1 MTCAPSSGV
10 AVGAGGRLT
19 DGCAVAVGLG
29 VGVGVG
35 VAAGSGIAVATT
47 DGNGSSLDP
56 GALPIL
62 TQPISSATSTDSIPN
77 RRTDIQITR
86 MILHSGSIV
95 DAQHAPRRP
104 DVQGMFSAYRRGTL
118 ALRVMVTS
126 DPRPNAA
133 VRAEPTGVGTSGARD
148 PLAREVKLLGALLGE
163 VIVEQEGE
171 DLLDLVERIRLAAI
185 ALRRSDSP
193 EDRRAMAAEMDAI
206 DLPRAEVLIRA
217 FGLYFQL
224 ANLAE
229 EKQRVRRLRS
239 RARQADH
246 GLLDGSVAEAVE
258 MLRRVG
264 VPLSRAR
271 ASLEQLSVGLVL
283 TAHPT
288 EARRRTLL
296 IALRRCYR
304 LLDALDDPRLTPTE
318 DAEIRRRL
326 REAISLLWHTSPLRV
341 LAPTPLD
348 EVRSAMAFFDE
359 SLFVVTPQLYRALDR
374 ALDRDPGSLAAAPD
388 TGMTG
393 TRPPRMRAFME
404 WGSWIGGDRDGN
416 PNVTADLT
424 RETLR
429 IQADHVLRGY
439 EAVVHRLSQTIAAT
453 APAGRLGP
461 GFRAQLARD
470 ERDLPETAADVRR
483 RFPEEPYRQRLAFI
497 EERLRRTRRH
507 LVAGA
512 PLEGGFASPHAYIAV
527 LDELRDALVAQ
538 GLGRVAYGDLLELR
552 WQVETFGFHALSL
565 EVRQHS
571 GVHGRALELLR
582 EAGVV
587 DVSGVVVS
595 PAARGNAAPELSPEL
610 LARETS
616 PGVPLGEVLGT
627 FRAIRDIQ
635 ETYSEDACHRYVV
648 SFTHSEEDVLDVLRL
663 AWVAGVPRSLD
674 VVPLFESAD
683 ALADC
688 EAIIDRLLSDPVYR
702 EHLGRRG
709 GGQEVMLGYS
719 DSTKESGPLAAA
731 WMLYCAQERLADV
744 CRRHDIRLTLFH
756 GRGGAIGRG
765 GGPMNRAIL
774 GGAPGSLQ
782 GRLKLTEQGEVI
794 ADRYANPYIA
804 LRHLEQV
811 TNAVL
816 VASAP
821 EHDERARAMG
831 SAGTPIMEG
840 LAASSRRA
848 YRSLVWEDPVFET
861 YFRAATP
868 IEELAGMAIGSRP
881 AARATVGAPRT
892 LEQLRA
898 IPWVFAW
905 SQSRANLPGWYG
917 VGSALRGYIDEH
929 GEAGLAQLRE
939 LYLGWPFFASV
950 LDTAEMSIAKADM
963 QVARRYAGLAP
974 TLGSRK
980 VWRRIRREYLLTLD
994 SILAVNQRVR
1004 IMDALPVLQRSIE
1017 LRNPYVD
1024 SLSELQ
1030 VRLLG
1035 RLRALPHDHPERA
1048 DLVRLVHLT
1057 VSGVAAGV
1065 QNTG

>member
-1 MTCAPSSGV
+1 M
-10 AVGAGGRLT
+10 
-19 DGCAVAVGLG
+19 
-29 VGVGVG
+29 
-35 VAAGSGIAVATT
+35 AT
-47 DGNGSSLDP
+47 
-56 GALPIL
+56 
-62 TQPISSATSTDSIPN
+62 
-77 RRTDIQITR
+77 
-86 MILHSGSIV
+86 
-95 DAQHAPRRP
+95 P
-104 DVQGMFSAYRRGTL
+104 DQ
-118 ALRVMVTS
+118 
-126 DPRPNAA
+126 RPNAA
-133 VRAEPTGVGTSGARD
+133 IRAEPRSIGTAGARD

-171 DLLDLVERIRLAAI
+171 ELLDLVERIRRATI
-185 ALRRSDSP
+185 ALRRTDSAD
-193 EDRRAMAAEMDAI
+193 DRRALAAEMDAI

-239 RARQADH
+239 RARQTN
-246 GLLDGSVAEAVE
+246 GLLDGSVAEA
-258 MLRRVG
+258 MDTLRPAG
-264 VPLSRAR
+264 APLSRTR
-271 ASLEQLSVGLVL
+271 VSLEQLSVGLVL

-304 LLDALDDPRLTPTE
+304 LLDELDDPRLTPIE

-326 REAISLLWHTSPLRV
+326 REAISLLWHTSPIRV
-341 LAPTPLD
+341 QAPTPLD

-359 SLFVVTPQLYRALDR
+359 SLFVVTPRLYRSLDR
-374 ALDRDPGSLAAAPD
+374 SLDRGPDPVQAAARD

-393 TRPPRMRAFME
+393 TRPPRMSPFME

-416 PNVTADLT
+416 PNVTAAIT

-439 EAVVHRLSQTIAAT
+439 EAVVQRLSQTIAAT
-453 APAGRLGP
+453 ASAGRLGP
-461 GFRAQLARD
+461 TFRAQLARD
-470 ERDLPETAADVRR
+470 EHELPEIAADVRR
-483 RFPEEPYRQRLAFI
+483 RFPEEPYRQRLGFI

-507 LVAGA
+507 LVTGA
-512 PLEGGFASPHAYIAV
+512 PSDGGFVTPRALIGV
-527 LDELRDALVAQ
+527 LDEVRDALVTQ
-538 GLGRVAYGDLLELR
+538 GLARVAYGDLQELR

-571 GVHGRALELLR
+571 AVHSRALEMLTEAGAIDGPSGQELPADLLSR
-582 EAGVV
+582 EA
-587 DVSGVVVS
+587 
-595 PAARGNAAPELSPEL
+595 
-610 LARETS
+610 S
-616 PGVPLGEVLGT
+616 PGVPLDEVLAT
-627 FRAIRDIQ
+627 FGAIRDIQ
-635 ETYSEDACHRYVV
+635 AMFSEDACHRYVI
-648 SFTHSEEDVLDVLRL
+648 SFTRGAQDVMDVLRL
-663 AWVAGVPRSLD
+663 AAVAGGPRALD

-683 ALADC
+683 ALAEC
-688 EAIIDRLLSDPVYR
+688 GPIIDRLLSDPTYR
-702 EHLGRRG
+702 EHLERRG

-731 WMLYCAQERLADV
+731 WMLYCAQEQLADV
-744 CRRHDIRLTLFH
+744 CRRHGVRLTLFH

-821 EHDERARAMG
+821 EHDERSRAVG
-831 SAGTPIMEG
+831 SAGTALMEH
-840 LAASSRRA
+840 LAATSRRA
-848 YRSLVWEDPVFET
+848 YRALVWEDPVFET

-881 AARATVGAPRT
+881 AARATAGAPRG

-917 VGSALRGYIDEH
+917 VGSALSGYMAEH
-929 GEAGLAQLRE
+929 GEEGIARLRE
-939 LYLGWPFFASV
+939 LYLSWPFFASV
-950 LDTAEMSIAKADM
+950 LDNAEMSIAKADM

-974 TLGSRK
+974 TTESRM
-980 VWRRIRREYLLTLD
+980 VWRRIRREYRLTRD
-994 SILAVNQRVR
+994 SILTVNQRAR

-1030 VRLLG
+1030 VRLLA
-1035 RLRALPHDHPERA
+1035 RLRALPPGDPERA
-1048 DLVRLVHLT
+1048 DLLRLVHLT

>member
-1 MTCAPSSGV
+1 MP
-10 AVGAGGRLT
+10 
-19 DGCAVAVGLG
+19 
-29 VGVGVG
+29 
-35 VAAGSGIAVATT
+35 
-47 DGNGSSLDP
+47 
-56 GALPIL
+56 
-62 TQPISSATSTDSIPN
+62 
-77 RRTDIQITR
+77 
-86 MILHSGSIV
+86 
-95 DAQHAPRRP
+95 HA
-104 DVQGMFSAYRRGTL
+104 DQ
-118 ALRVMVTS
+118 
-126 DPRPNAA
+126 RPNAA
-133 VRAEPTGVGTSGARD
+133 VRAEPRGIGTAGARD

-171 DLLDLVERIRLAAI
+171 ELLDLVERIRRATI

-193 EDRRAMAAEMDAI
+193 DARRALAAEMDAI
-206 DLPRAEVLIRA
+206 ELPHAEVLIRA

-224 ANLAE
+224 INLAE

-239 RARQADH
+239 WARQSPH
-246 GLLDGSVAEAVE
+246 GILDGSVAEAVE
-258 MLRRVG
+258 VLRRAG

-304 LLDALDDPRLTPTE
+304 LLDELDDPRLTPTE

-341 LAPTPLD
+341 QAPTPLD

-359 SLFVVTPQLYRALDR
+359 SLFVVTPRLYRALDR
-374 ALDRDPGSLAAAPD
+374 ALDRQAAPPVAAARD

-393 TRPPRMRAFME
+393 TRPPRMSAFME
-404 WGSWIGGDRDGN
+404 WGSSIGGDRDGN
-416 PNVTADLT
+416 PNVTAAIT
-424 RETLR
+424 REALR

-453 APAGRLGP
+453 AVAGRLGP
-461 GFRAQLARD
+461 GFRSQLARD
-470 ERDLPETAADVRR
+470 ERELPETAADVRR
-483 RFPEEPYRQRLAFI
+483 RFPEEPYRKRLAFV

-512 PLEGGFASPHAYIAV
+512 PSDGGFASPRVFIGV

-538 GLGRVAYGDLLELR
+538 GLARVAYGDLLDLR

-571 GVHGRALELLR
+571 AVHRRALEMLA
-582 EAGVV
+582 EAGVT
-587 DVSGVVVS
+587 G
-595 PAARGNAAPELSPEL
+595 AAPTDGVDAAFVPPEL
-610 LARETS
+610 LAQDAS
-616 PGVPLGEVLGT
+616 AGVPLSEVLGT
-627 FRAIRDIQ
+627 FEAIRQ
-635 ETYSEDACHRYVV
+635 LQGAFSEDACHRYVV
-648 SFTHSEEDVLDVLRL
+648 SFTHGEQDVLDVLRL
-663 AWVAGVPRSLD
+663 AAIAGGPRTLD

-688 EAIIDRLLSDPVYR
+688 EAIVDRLLSDPGYR
-702 EHLGRRG
+702 EHLERRG

-731 WMLYCAQERLADV
+731 WMLYRAQEQLADV
-744 CRRHDIRLTLFH
+744 ARRHGVRLTLFH

-774 GGAPGSLQ
+774 AGAPGSLQ

-794 ADRYANPYIA
+794 ADRYANPWIA

-816 VASAP
+816 VASGP
-821 EHDERARAMG
+821 EHDERSRSVGA
-831 SAGTPIMEG
+831 AGTAIMEH
-840 LAASSRRA
+840 LAESSRRT
-848 YRSLVWEDPVFET
+848 YRALVWDDPRFEP

-881 AARATVGAPRT
+881 AARAAGSAPGG

-917 VGSALRGYIDEH
+917 VGSALKGYMDEH
-929 GEAGLAQLRE
+929 GDHGLDRLRE
-939 LYLGWPFFASV
+939 LYRTWPFFASV

-974 TLGSRK
+974 IPEARTI
-980 VWRRIRREYLLTLD
+980 WRRIRREYRLTRD
-994 SILAVNQRVR
+994 SILAVNQRRR

-1030 VRLLG
+1030 VRLLA
-1035 RLRALPHDHPERA
+1035 RLRALPAGHPERA
-1048 DLVRLVHLT
+1048 EIMRLVHLT

>member
-1 MTCAPSSGV
+1 M
-10 AVGAGGRLT
+10 
-19 DGCAVAVGLG
+19 
-29 VGVGVG
+29 
-35 VAAGSGIAVATT
+35 ATA
-47 DGNGSSLDP
+47 D
-56 GALPIL
+56 
-62 TQPISSATSTDSIPN
+62 Q
-77 RRTDIQITR
+77 
-86 MILHSGSIV
+86 
-95 DAQHAPRRP
+95 
-104 DVQGMFSAYRRGTL
+104 
-118 ALRVMVTS
+118 
-126 DPRPNAA
+126 RPNAA
-133 VRAEPTGVGTSGARD
+133 VRAEPLGIGTAGARD

-171 DLLDLVERIRLAAI
+171 ELLDLVERIRLATI

-193 EDRRAMAAEMDAI
+193 DDRRALAAEMDAI

-239 RARQADH
+239 RAREAPA
-246 GLLDGSVAEAVE
+246 GLLDGSIAEAVE
-258 MLRRVG
+258 MLRQVG
-264 VPLSRAR
+264 VPLSRTR

-304 LLDALDDPRLTPTE
+304 LLDELDDPRLTPNE
-318 DAEIRRRL
+318 DAETRRRL

-341 LAPTPLD
+341 QAPTPLD

-359 SLFVVTPQLYRALDR
+359 SLFVVTPRLYRSLDR
-374 ALDRDPGSLAAAPD
+374 SLDRGPDAATAAARD
-388 TGMTG
+388 TGRTG
-393 TRPPRMRAFME
+393 TRPPRMSAFME

-416 PNVTADLT
+416 PNVTADIT
-424 RETLR
+424 REALR

-439 EAVVHRLSQTIAAT
+439 EAVVQRLSQTIAAT
-453 APAGRLGP
+453 ATVRRLGP
-461 GFRAQLARD
+461 AFRAQLARD
-470 ERDLPETAADVRR
+470 EHDLPETAADVRR

-497 EERLRRTRRH
+497 EERVRRTRRH
-507 LVAGA
+507 LVGGA
-512 PLEGGFASPHAYIAV
+512 PMDGGFVTPRAFIGV

-538 GLGRVAYGDLLELR
+538 GLARVAYGDLLELR

-571 GVHGRALELLR
+571 GVHSRALELLA
-582 EAGVV
+582 AGGAL
-587 DVSGVVVS
+587 DATG
-595 PAARGNAAPELSPEL
+595 AAMIPPELAAQE
-610 LARETS
+610 AS
-616 PGVPLGEVLGT
+616 PGVALGEVLAT
-627 FRAIRDIQ
+627 FRAIDDIQ
-635 ETYSEDACHRYVV
+635 ATFSEDACHRYVI
-648 SFTHSEEDVLDVLRL
+648 SFTHSAQDVMDVLRL
-663 AWVAGVPRSLD
+663 ATVAGGPRALD

-688 EAIIDRLLSDPVYR
+688 EAIIDQLLCDPAYR
-702 EHLGRRG
+702 EHLARRG

-744 CRRHDIRLTLFH
+744 ARRHGVRLTLFH

-774 GGAPGSLQ
+774 AGAPGSLQ

-794 ADRYANPYIA
+794 ADRYANPTIA

-821 EHDERARAMG
+821 EHDERSRSVG
-831 SAGTPIMEG
+831 SAGTALMAH
-840 LAASSRRA
+840 LAETSRRA
-848 YRSLVWEDPVFET
+848 YRALVWEDPVFET

-868 IEELAGMAIGSRP
+868 IEELSGMAIGSRP
-881 AARATVGAPRT
+881 AARAKPGAPRS
-892 LEQLRA
+892 LDQLRA

-917 VGSALRGYIDEH
+917 VGSALAGYIAEH
-929 GEAGLAQLRE
+929 GDVGLARLRE
-939 LYLGWPFFASV
+939 LYVAWPFFASV
-950 LDTAEMSIAKADM
+950 LDNAEMSIAKADM

-974 TLGSRK
+974 SPEARK
-980 VWRRIRREYLLTLD
+980 VWRSIRREFRLTRD
-994 SILAVNQRVR
+994 SILNVNQRAR

-1030 VRLLG
+1030 VRLLA
-1035 RLRALPHDHPERA
+1035 RLRALPADDPERA